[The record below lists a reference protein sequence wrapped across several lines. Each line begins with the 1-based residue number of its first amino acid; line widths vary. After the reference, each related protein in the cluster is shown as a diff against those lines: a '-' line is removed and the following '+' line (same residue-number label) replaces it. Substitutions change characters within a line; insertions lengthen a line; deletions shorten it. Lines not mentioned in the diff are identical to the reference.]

1 MRTRPRRLRL
11 PACTGAEA
19 RRIVKPGGAVVL
31 SRASVSAG
39 RYRLTVEDHGK
50 RDNFHLHGR
59 TVNKRTGLAFRGRVG
74 WGVTLARGAYSYGSD
89 RTGLTRKLRVR

>member
-1 MRTRPRRLRL
+1 
-11 PACTGAEA
+11 
-19 RRIVKPGGAVVL
+19 VL